1 MTGTHSRSKRTFQG
15 ILNNVASENAFSLMG
30 RARTANKIAKGLHSG
45 SRQRVYQVKVH
56 ALLRLTERFPER
68 VQIVDD
74 SNTPR
79 FVVVVEKIAGFGLH
93 APAHLFGRP

>member
-1 MTGTHSRSKRTFQG
+1 
-15 ILNNVASENAFSLMG
+15 MG
-30 RARTANKIAKGLHSG
+30 RARTANKIAKGLHG
-45 SRQRVYQVKVH
+45 GTHHRVYQVKVH
-56 ALLRLTERFPER
+56 ALLELSVRFPER

-93 APAHLFGRP
+93 APARLIGRS